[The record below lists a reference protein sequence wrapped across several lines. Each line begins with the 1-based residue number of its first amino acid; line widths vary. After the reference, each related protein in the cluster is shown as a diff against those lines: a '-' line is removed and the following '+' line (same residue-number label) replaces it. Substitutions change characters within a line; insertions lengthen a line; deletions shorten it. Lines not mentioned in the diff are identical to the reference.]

1 MRKPDHD
8 MDRRAFIVNGLTAA
22 AGVAA
27 APLLR
32 GDTKPQKPDPSKT
45 ILNFHPDMKYRRV
58 GNTDAHLSV
67 LCMGMFAVT
76 DSILKYALDH
86 GVNCFHVCLNYMEGV
101 SIRAFG
107 KLIKS
112 RRESVY
118 VCLKDEFDHIDDA
131 LSALDSDY
139 VDFLMFNRHGKPVAT
154 DPKIQDMFEKYRAQ
168 GKVRYAGLTSHG
180 DVKNATGA
188 GIESGMYR
196 LVMPLLSP
204 ANFIAMAP
212 ELDLARKKGVGVMAM
227 KYSWGLKDMPSELE
241 QFKRILTHPGV
252 TAGIRGIRSFEDIV
266 PYIKAAQESPSAAAG
281 SGPQPRFAAAG
292 CMACDACRRACP
304 RGVDVP
310 TLVRCHQYYH
320 QKLDDPVRIAETLK
334 PLRPE
339 STDVSACGSCS
350 LCEAAC
356 PNGVASP
363 GLLREARRSL
373 GLA

>member
-1 MRKPDHD
+1 MRKFDQD
-8 MDRRAFIVNGLTAA
+8 MDRRMFLINGLTAA
-22 AGVAA
+22 AGVTA
-27 APLLR
+27 APFLR
-32 GDTKPQKPDPSKT
+32 AETKPQKPDPSKT
-45 ILNFHPDMKYRRV
+45 IPNFHPDMKYRRV
-58 GNTDAHLSV
+58 GNTDAYLSV

-76 DSILKYALDH
+76 DSIFKYAIDH

-112 RRESVY
+112 RRESVV

-154 DPKIQDMFEKYRAQ
+154 DPKIKDMFEKYKAQ

-180 DVKNATGA
+180 DVKNATGG
-188 GIESGMYR
+188 GIESGMYD

-204 ANFIAMAP
+204 ANFTAMSP
-212 ELDLARKKGVGVMAM
+212 ELDLARKKNVGVMAM
-227 KYSWGLKDMPSELE
+227 KYSWGLNDMPSELA

-266 PYIKAAQESPSAAAG
+266 PYIKAAQESRSAAG
-281 SGPQPRFAAAG
+281 FEPKSRFVEAG
-292 CMACDACRRACP
+292 CLACDACRRACP
-304 RGVDVP
+304 RGVEVP

-334 PLRPE
+334 PLSPE
-339 STDVSACGSCS
+339 STDVSACGSCR

-356 PNGVASP
+356 PNGIASP
-363 GLLREARRSL
+363 RLLRDARRSL

>member
-1 MRKPDHD
+1 MRGSEQEI
-8 MDRRAFIVNGLTAA
+8 DRRKFLVSGLTAA

-27 APLLR
+27 APFLR
-32 GDTKPQKPDPSKT
+32 AEAKPQPPDPSKT
-45 ILNFHPDMKYRRV
+45 IPNFHPEMNYRRV
-58 GNTDAHLSV
+58 GKTDAHLSV
-67 LCMGMFAVT
+67 LCMGMFSVT
-76 DSILKYALDH
+76 DSIFKYAFDH

-118 VCLKDEFDHIDDA
+118 VCLKDEFDHIDEA

-154 DPKIQDMFEKYRAQ
+154 DPKIKDMFEKYRAQ

-188 GIESGMYR
+188 GIDSGMYH

-204 ANFIAMAP
+204 PNFTAMAP
-212 ELDLARKKGVGVMAM
+212 ELDRARKKGVGVMAM
-227 KYSWGLKDMPSELE
+227 KYSWGLNDMPSELA

-252 TAGIRGIRSFEDIV
+252 TAGIRGIRSFEDMA
-266 PYIKAAQESPSAAAG
+266 PYIRAARETMTADVIETQSRHAEG
-281 SGPQPRFAAAG
+281 G
-292 CMACDACRRACP
+292 CMACDACGRACP
-304 RGVDVP
+304 RGVEVP
-310 TLVRCHQYYH
+310 TLVRCYQYYH
-320 QKLDDPVRIAETLK
+320 QKLEDPVRIAEALK
-334 PLRPE
+334 PLGPRAK
-339 STDVSACGSCS
+339 DLSACGSCRR
-350 LCEAAC
+350 CEDAC

-363 GLLREARRSL
+363 GLLRDARISL

>member
-1 MRKPDHD
+1 MSTPGQG
-8 MDRRAFIVNGLTAA
+8 MDRRTFLASGMAAA
-22 AGVAA
+22 AGLAA

-32 GDTKPQKPDPSKT
+32 PETKPQKPDPSRT
-45 ILNFHPDMKYRRV
+45 IPNFHPDMQYRRV
-58 GNTDAHLSV
+58 GRTDAHFSV
-67 LCMGMFAVT
+67 LCMGMFSVT
-76 DSILKYALDH
+76 DSIFHYAVDQ

-118 VCLKDEFDHIDDA
+118 VCLKDEFDRLDDA

-154 DPKIQDMFEKYRAQ
+154 DPKIQDMFEKYRAR

-180 DVKNATGA
+180 DVKNATAA
-188 GIESGMYR
+188 GIECGMYH

-204 ANFIAMAP
+204 VNFTAMAP
-212 ELDLARKKGVGVMAM
+212 ELNLARKKGVGVMAM
-227 KYSWGLKDMPSELE
+227 KYSWGLNDMPSELA
-241 QFKRILTHPGV
+241 QFRRILTHPGV

-266 PYIKAAQESPSAAAG
+266 PYIKAAQEPPAASAT
-281 SGPQPRFAAAG
+281 GPDGRKAEAG

-320 QKLDDPVRIAETLK
+320 QKLNDPIRIAETLK
-334 PLRPE
+334 PLAPAAADLSR
-339 STDVSACGSCS
+339 CGPCR
-350 LCEAAC
+350 LCEDAC
-356 PNGVASP
+356 PNGIASRR
-363 GLLREARRSL
+363 LLRDARRSL
-373 GLA
+373 GLV

>member
-1 MRKPDHD
+1 MRKPDQG
-8 MDRRAFIVNGLTAA
+8 MDRRTFLVNGLTAA

-27 APLLR
+27 ASCLR
-32 GDTKPQKPDPSKT
+32 ADRGPQETDLSGT
-45 ILNFHPDMKYRRV
+45 IPNFNPDMKYRRV
-58 GNTDAHLSV
+58 GRTDAHLSV
-67 LCMGMFAVT
+67 LCMGMFSVT
-76 DSILKYALDH
+76 DSILRYALDH

-118 VCLKDEFDHIDDA
+118 VCLKDEFDRIDDA

-154 DPKIQDMFEKYRAQ
+154 DPKIRDMFEKYRAQ

-180 DVKNATGA
+180 DVRNATAA
-188 GIESGMYR
+188 GIDSGMYH

-204 ANFIAMAP
+204 SNFSAMAP

-227 KYSWGLKDMPSELE
+227 KYSWGLTDMPSELA
-241 QFKRILTHPGV
+241 QFRRILTHPGV

-266 PYIKAAQESPSAAAG
+266 PYVKAAQESNRADEAGFQPGSAET
-281 SGPQPRFAAAG
+281 G

-304 RGVDVP
+304 RGIEIP

-320 QKLDDPVRIAETLK
+320 QKLNDPVRIAETLRT
-334 PLRPE
+334 LG
-339 STDVSACGSCS
+339 SGATDLSACGSCN

-356 PNGVASP
+356 PNGIASP
-363 GLLREARRSL
+363 GLLGDARRSL
-373 GLA
+373 GLV